1 MSQKR
6 LKILKILAPV
16 AVLILGAMGSV
27 AMVRLKPEVETK
39 IPERKPPLVRVQ
51 EVNVEDRRLNVM
63 SQGTVGPRNESQLV
77 PEVSGRVIWVS
88 PSLAAGGFFENAEVL
103 LKIDPYD
110 YEQAVI
116 RAQADV
122 ARAKL
127 RLAQEEAEARVAR
140 KEWQDLGSGPAKALA
155 LREPQLEEAR
165 ATLAAS
171 EAALDKAKRDLERT
185 RVRAPYAG
193 RVREERV
200 DVGQFVTV
208 GSPVATVYS
217 VDYAEVRLP
226 LPNAELA
233 YLDIP
238 LDYRGRPV
246 EERGPKVTLRAEFA
260 GKTHE
265 WEGRI
270 VRTEGEID
278 PTSRMVHVV
287 AQVKDPYGK
296 GADRSRPP
304 LKVGLFVQ
312 AEIEGRLMK
321 EAVALPRSALRDNN
335 SVLVLDSENRLHF
348 REVDLLRTT
357 DVEIVI
363 QNGLRPGE
371 KVCLSPLE
379 AVTNGM
385 EVRTVAELDNQKAG
399 KAGGQS

>member
-1 MSQKR
+1 MSRRR
-6 LKILKILAPV
+6 LKILKVLAPI
-16 AVLILGAMGSV
+16 AVLSLGAIGSV

-51 EVNVEDRRLNVM
+51 EATFADRQLNVM
-63 SQGTVGPRNESQLV
+63 SQGTVAPRNESQLV

-88 PSLAAGGFFENAEVL
+88 DSLAAGGFFEKGEIL

-116 RAQADV
+116 RAEADV

-140 KEWQDLGSGPAKALA
+140 KEWNDLGSGPAKALA

-165 ATLAAS
+165 AALAAS

-193 RVREERV
+193 RVRNERV
-200 DVGQFVTV
+200 DVGQFVSV
-208 GSPVATVYS
+208 GSPVATLYS

-226 LPNAELA
+226 VPSAELA
-233 YLDIP
+233 YLDLP
-238 LDYRGRPV
+238 LDYRGKPSK
-246 EERGPKVTLRAEFA
+246 ESGPKVTLRADFA
-260 GKTHE
+260 GKTHV
-265 WEGRI
+265 WDGRI

-296 GADRSRPP
+296 GDDPDRPP
-304 LKVGLFVQ
+304 LAVGLFVQ
-312 AEIEGRLMK
+312 AEIEGRLTRDV
-321 EAVALPRSALRDNN
+321 AALPRSALRGKDT
-335 SVLVLDSENRLHF
+335 VLVVDSEARLRF
-348 REVDLLRTT
+348 RQVDLLRAT
-357 DVEIVI
+357 DEEIVI
-363 QNGLRPGE
+363 RSGLEPGE
-371 KVCLSPLE
+371 KVCLSSLE
-379 AVTNGM
+379 AVTDGM
-385 EVRTVAELDNQKAG
+385 EVRMLDEAG
-399 KAGGQS
+399 LGGGQS